1 MRVNI
6 KGVFREM
13 DGYDIYQLQVDIRC
27 LSNSLSVY
35 EPKAERLAQQI
46 DEAMEQVSI
55 LQSHAK
61 NNLDRIMALLEMMGE
76 EGEEFLRSISPEV
89 MEEVENRRREHSSR
103 EQEEN
108 QKPQV
113 RAFSWHHEG
122 GRKS

>member
-113 RAFSWHHEG
+113 RAFFMAP
-122 GRKS
+122 